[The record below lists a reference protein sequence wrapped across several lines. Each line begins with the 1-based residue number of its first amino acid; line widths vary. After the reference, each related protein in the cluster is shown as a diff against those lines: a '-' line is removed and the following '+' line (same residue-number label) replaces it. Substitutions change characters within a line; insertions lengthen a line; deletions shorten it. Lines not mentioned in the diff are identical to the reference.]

1 MKGQIHTEYY
11 TVWEG
16 WRGIGYFFF
25 FKLKGNL
32 TKCYK
37 GTYPHKDH
45 TNAQLIWSFKE
56 SSIL

>member
-45 TNAQLIWSFKE
+45 TNARLI
-56 SSIL
+56 